1 MNTNLIQF
9 AVLVPFVIIAIYL
22 LVRSTIHSNRKSPFS
37 ERMAHTILRLS
48 SWLRCV
54 GVSYDAAI
62 LRYRCEC
69 RVPVLGLD
77 STAEREHQE
86 YSVVQE
92 PE

>member
-1 MNTNLIQF
+1 MNLIEF
-9 AVLVPFVIIAIYL
+9 ADLVPFTLFAAYL
-22 LVRSTIHSNRKSPFS
+22 LVRSTVRSNRKSPFS
-37 ERMAHTILRLS
+37 ERLARTILRLS

-69 RVPVLGLD
+69 RVPVIGLD